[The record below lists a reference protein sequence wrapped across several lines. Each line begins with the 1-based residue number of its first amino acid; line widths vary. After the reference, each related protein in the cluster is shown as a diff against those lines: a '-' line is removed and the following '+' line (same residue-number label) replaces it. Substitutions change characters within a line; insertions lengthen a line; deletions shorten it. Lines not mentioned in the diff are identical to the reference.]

1 MNRNSKK
8 HENILIAVILICT
21 CANLIF
27 NVLLVKNALSCR
39 KMLREA
45 ETLAQRAGA
54 VKENAPKDTDETVQR
69 EETEERESLAE
80 ETEATEAEAT
90 ESEEL
95 PPWRIGA
102 ADDGDKDEDPYDDYS
117 SEDEAEDEE

>member
-54 VKENAPKDTDETVQR
+54 VKENAPEDTDETVQR

-95 PPWRIGA
+95 PPS
-102 ADDGDKDEDPYDDYS
+102 DG
-117 SEDEAEDEE
+117 SETKSLIFLEKPRLWERNGLSVR

>member
-54 VKENAPKDTDETVQR
+54 VKENAPEDTDETVQR
-69 EETEERESLAE
+69 EETEERETAK
-80 ETEATEAEAT
+80 
-90 ESEEL
+90 ES
-95 PPWRIGA
+95 
-102 ADDGDKDEDPYDDYS
+102 
-117 SEDEAEDEE
+117 